1 MLLGPLSKIEMVLCS
16 CSVEIVI
23 MIIFRDT
30 HFLKRYHEKRIKNQ
44 QINGY
49 DINNNEIEGR
59 YGLNARVL

>member
-1 MLLGPLSKIEMVLCS
+1 
-16 CSVEIVI
+16 

-49 DINNNEIEGR
+49 DINNNDIEGR
-59 YGLNARVL
+59 YDLNAQVPPLI

>member
-1 MLLGPLSKIEMVLCS
+1 
-16 CSVEIVI
+16 

-49 DINNNEIEGR
+49 DINNKDIERR
-59 YGLNARVL
+59 YGLKARVLANLIFGKFGAKKDSFVLR